1 MDHLTDKS
9 TKKGGVDQAYLDRV
23 VQLIGEI
30 ESKAPKVGDSQ
41 ILANIESDDQFF
53 ERLNASKS

>member
-30 ESKAPKVGDSQ
+30 ESKAPIVGDGQ
-41 ILANIESDDQFF
+41 ILANIQSDDQFF
-53 ERLNASKS
+53 ERLNARKS